1 MIRFAEKK
9 DIPYIKEL
17 WDIAFGE
24 EPDFNKYFLII
35 FLNMRTHFF
44 I

>member
-24 EPDFNKYFLII
+24 EPDFNKYFLITFQI
-35 FLNMRTHFF
+35 
-44 I
+44 